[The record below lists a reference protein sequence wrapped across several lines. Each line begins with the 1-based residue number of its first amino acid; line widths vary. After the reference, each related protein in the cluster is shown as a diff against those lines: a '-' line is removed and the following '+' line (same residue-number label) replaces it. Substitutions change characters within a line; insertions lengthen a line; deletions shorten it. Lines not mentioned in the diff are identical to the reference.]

1 MLMELSDSLDPTK
14 AWNHP
19 RIYKYW
25 KDSERVKFTF
35 YTEMDSEIHKTYE
48 LKCEN
53 QRWLDPNIWLLNKIL

>member
-25 KDSERVKFTF
+25 KDPERVKFTF
-35 YTEMDSEIHKTYE
+35 YTEMDSGIDKIYE
-48 LKCEN
+48 L
-53 QRWLDPNIWLLNKIL
+53 